1 MRLRLFAVALCVLI
15 GAGCGSTRASTIND
29 ADGDYRLSENPKMG
43 LLIVST
49 RFSTDCK
56 NGENPSAN
64 LGFVDGYTRYTN
76 LSEIPL
82 NDPAIEQAFQAPPGH
97 FSVKSLFAG
106 TYWLRRLEV
115 KNGPSLY
122 KETRTTFGVEAG
134 KAVYLGEVHVKLTH
148 CDATPSVTTSVSDQ
162 WARDSKLFE
171 QKLKNVRADEVV
183 KRLLGGPPAK
193 P

>member
-1 MRLRLFAVALCVLI
+1 MRLRLFGVALCVLI

-29 ADGDYRLSENPKMG
+29 VAGDYRLSENPKMG
-43 LLIVST
+43 LIIVST

-64 LGFVDGYTRYTN
+64 LGFMDSHAMYSGV
-76 LSEIPL
+76 SEIPL

-97 FSVKSLFAG
+97 FSVKSLFEG
-106 TYWLRRLEV
+106 TYRLRHLEV

-122 KETRTTFGVEAG
+122 RETRTTFDVVAG
-134 KAVYLGEVHVKLTH
+134 KAVYLGEIHVRLTH

-171 QKLKNVRADEVV
+171 QKMKNVRADEVIM
-183 KRLLGGPPAK
+183 RLLAGPAAK
-193 P
+193 Q